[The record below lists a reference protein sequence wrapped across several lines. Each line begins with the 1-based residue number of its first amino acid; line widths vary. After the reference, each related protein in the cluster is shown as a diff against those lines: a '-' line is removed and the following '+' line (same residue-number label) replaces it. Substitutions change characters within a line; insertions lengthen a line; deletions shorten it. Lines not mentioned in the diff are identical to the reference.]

1 MVVPM
6 NGMQSALER
15 NAADAARPRSQLIY
29 FFTAGE
35 DEVKCWQ
42 IRKGCKAPQA
52 RSAQDSLTVNCHRWL
67 PLNCN

>member
-1 MVVPM
+1 MACGVA
-6 NGMQSALER
+6 SS
-15 NAADAARPRSQLIY
+15 NAADAARPGAQLIY

-52 RSAQDSLTVNCHRWL
+52 RPMICSQ
-67 PLNCN
+67 